1 MSKESAILIPA
12 YILLCVAVMYDT
24 LKRSFCSKSIF
35 LLKNHILL
43 IMWDFEFMSG
53 QFSIENLFRSGLF
66 SLFLLF
72 TTMMMK
78 EQHVV
83 LK

>member
-1 MSKESAILIPA
+1 
-12 YILLCVAVMYDT
+12 
-24 LKRSFCSKSIF
+24 
-35 LLKNHILL
+35 
-43 IMWDFEFMSG
+43 MWDFEFMSG